1 MKKYNFLI
9 VTLCCIPVVYLWSVY
24 SQLPETVPTH
34 FGLDM
39 KPDDYSSK
47 SSTMIQAMLPTIVAI
62 ILWFSVKFDPKNQ
75 LKDMGSAFHRFAVMF
90 CFSFVILSC
99 YMIYISID
107 ATRFDGRILLAI
119 IGLLFL
125 SIGNFMPAMRPNF
138 FIGIRTPWTLNS
150 DEVWKDTHRLA
161 SYGFSFLG
169 LAFIV
174 VPFIVFNPNTMNV
187 LFGLLIAFVLGIVGY
202 SFYRS
207 SQINKS

>member
-9 VTLCCIPVVYLWSVY
+9 VILCCIPVVYLWSVY
-24 SQLPETVPTH
+24 SQLPDLVPTH
-34 FGLDM
+34 FGIDM

-47 SSTMIQAMLPTIVAI
+47 SSTIIQAILPGIVAI
-62 ILWFSVKFDPKNQ
+62 ILWFSAKYDPKNQ

-90 CFSFVILSC
+90 CVAFVILSC

-138 FIGIRTPWTLNS
+138 FIGIRTPWTLSS
-150 DEVWKDTHRLA
+150 DEVWKNTHRLA
-161 SYGFSFLG
+161 SYGFSILG
-169 LAFIV
+169 ISFII
-174 VPFIVFNPNTMNV
+174 VPFIIFNQTTMLI
-187 LFGLLIAFVLGIVGY
+187 LFGLLISFSLGIVGY

-207 SQINKS
+207 SQINKL